1 MSLRKKQAEIHRLR
15 DAFEIEAA
23 KFHDLRLSTFSVA
36 KGEALSDNKF
46 SSPHHAISLWQYYGS
61 NASESDVQQ
70 LVKNL
75 RESDPKW
82 GVRGAETSL
91 FAVLEGS
98 SCELFVRMAKR
109 AGSLFNEKEARN
121 IKSRVLGDI
130 MKGAHGESQSAK
142 PIGVINDNALA
153 VWLNFLL
160 YHLSLTNPGRERSQR
175 IEPDPYSLSLLA
187 LERLAT
193 DLTIGKIDRSSRR
206 LQEIKFRVAM
216 SFAGEKRAYVAGVVD
231 ALRSTLGE
239 DAIFYD
245 YDYQAQ
251 LARPNLDTLLQD
263 IYRSGSDLV
272 VVFLCK
278 EYSQKEWCG
287 LEWRAIRDIIKSRD
301 GERVMLI
308 RFDNEPVDGIFSI
321 DGYIDGN
328 KFNATEVAGLIADRL
343 ASIPATTA

>member
-1 MSLRKKQAEIHRLR
+1 M
-15 DAFEIEAA
+15 
-23 KFHDLRLSTFSVA
+23 
-36 KGEALSDNKF
+36 
-46 SSPHHAISLWQYYGS
+46 
-61 NASESDVQQ
+61 
-70 LVKNL
+70 KNL
-75 RESDPKW
+75 RESDPQW
-82 GVRGAETSL
+82 GIRGAELSL

-98 SCELFVRMAKR
+98 SCDLFVRMAKR

-121 IKSRVLGDI
+121 IKSRVLDDV
-130 MKGAHGESQSAK
+130 MKGAHEENQPAK
-142 PIGVINDNALA
+142 PIGVTNDNALA

-160 YHLSLTNPGRERSQR
+160 YHLSLTNPGRERSQK

-193 DLTIGKIDRSSRR
+193 DLTIGKIDRSSSE
-206 LQEIKFRVAM
+206 LPQIKFRVAM
-216 SFAGEKRAYVAGVVD
+216 SFAGEKRVYVAGVVQ

-239 DAIFYD
+239 NAIFYD

-263 IYRSGSDLV
+263 IYRNGSDLV

-278 EYSQKEWCG
+278 EYAQKEWCG

-301 GERVMLI
+301 SDRVMLI

-328 KFNATEVAGLIADRL
+328 KFSAIEVASFVADRL
-343 ASIPATTA
+343 ALIPSAKA